1 MTIQSMVTTAH
12 ILSSAVRIDGMRA
25 MLVLVRT
32 FWQSEG
38 TCVVE
43 LADSAKSDHI
53 AYGTWRIEHPDQGP
67 SVLVLEWVDFD
78 EPELE
83 TALTQELFNN
93 GQAARW
99 GIESV

>member
-1 MTIQSMVTTAH
+1 MIQSMVSTAD
-12 ILSSAVRIDGMRA
+12 ILTSAVRIDDMRA

-38 TCVVE
+38 TCMVE
-43 LADSAKSDHI
+43 LAGGSKSDHV
-53 AYGTWRIEHPDQGP
+53 AYGDWWIEHPDDGP
-67 SVLVLEWVDFD
+67 ATLYLNWIDFD

-99 GIESV
+99 GIESC